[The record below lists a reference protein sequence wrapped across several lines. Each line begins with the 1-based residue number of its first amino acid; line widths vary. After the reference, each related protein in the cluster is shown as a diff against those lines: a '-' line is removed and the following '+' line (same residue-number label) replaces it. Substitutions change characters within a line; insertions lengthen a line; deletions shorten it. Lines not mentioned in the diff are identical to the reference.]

1 MAATKPATAPQLFTC
16 AEVAARL
23 GCSRQHVYDLIAHG
37 AFTEVVDIS
46 GGRRA
51 KTRIAE
57 PVLAAYIAAR
67 TRKTGGA
74 HQRSA

>member
-1 MAATKPATAPQLFTC
+1 MATTKTAPQLLTA
-16 AEVAARL
+16 AEVAIRL
-23 GCSRQHVYDLIAHG
+23 GCSQRHVYDLIAQG

-57 PVLAAYIAAR
+57 PVLAAYIAGR

-74 HQRSA
+74 QQRSA

>member
-1 MAATKPATAPQLFTC
+1 MAAAKTAPQLLSA

-23 GCSRQHVYDLIAHG
+23 GCSRRHVYDLIARG

-46 GGRRA
+46 DGSRA
-51 KTRIAE
+51 KSRIAE

-67 TRKTGGA
+67 TRQIRKA
-74 HQRSA
+74 LA